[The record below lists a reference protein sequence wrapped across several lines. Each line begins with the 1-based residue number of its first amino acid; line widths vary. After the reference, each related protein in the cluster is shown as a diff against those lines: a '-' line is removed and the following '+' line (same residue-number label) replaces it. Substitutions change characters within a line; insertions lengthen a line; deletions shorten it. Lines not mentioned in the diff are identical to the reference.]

1 MTTARLF
8 KSGNS
13 QAVRIPKK
21 LRMKGQE
28 VEIFRSGD
36 ALILREKTGGM
47 ERVLDYLAAMPRDMF
62 PKKRKDPKPQRRKG
76 L

>member
-1 MTTARLF
+1 MPTKQVF
-8 KSGNS
+8 KTGNS
-13 QAVRIPKK
+13 SAV
-21 LRMKGQE
+21 
-28 VEIFRSGD
+28 
-36 ALILREKTGGM
+36 TGGT